1 MLNPQT
7 LTVLSQLEQQVS
19 CVHSFSHIFLYFVN
33 LCSQMAGMG
42 VNLTQG
48 PGANPIGAFLGQ
60 QQPPPQAAALV
71 PTPYNLE
78 AQVGAICSM

>member
-19 CVHSFSHIFLYFVN
+19 CVHSIPHIFLYFVN

-42 VNLTQG
+42 VNPIQG
-48 PGANPIGAFLGQ
+48 SGAHPIGAFLGQ

-71 PTPYNLE
+71 PTPYSPE
-78 AQVGAICSM
+78 SQVSAICSM